1 MTTTTGIYSGMRM
14 SPEEFRNLPETTPR
28 RELLKGVLY
37 IMPVPALDHQFLV
50 QLLWKFLFDQLAL
63 AGLAH
68 AYIVVNLVLDEDAYL
83 SPDIIVVASGRA
95 EMLGQVWVNGAPDI
109 VVEVLSSDRNRDL
122 VDKRQWYA
130 AAGVPEYW
138 ILDGGA
144 DALTQLELGG
154 DGVYR
159 ERAVLTVGDTLT
171 TPLFPEFSLPLA
183 ELFEHPARIHQ

>member
-1 MTTTTGIYSGMRM
+1 MTTTTQIQSGMRM

-28 RELLKGVLY
+28 CELLKGVLY
-37 IMPVPALDHQFLV
+37 ITPGPALDHQFLV

-109 VVEVLSSDRNRDL
+109 MVEALSTDRSQDL

-138 ILDGGA
+138 ILDGDA
-144 DALTQLELGG
+144 DTLTALELGE
-154 DGVYR
+154 DGTYS
-159 ERAVLTVGDTLT
+159 EPPSS
-171 TPLFPEFSLPLA
+171 PL
-183 ELFEHPARIHQ
+183 RTR